1 MSLTKENYTKR
12 LVDDEIDEILQMF
25 GAISIEGPKYC
36 GKTWTALNHAN
47 SFVLLTK
54 SDNPNSD
61 YQKALINRDLIYTDD
76 YPELIDEW
84 QSIEQIWDDIR
95 TKCDEDG
102 KSGKYILTG
111 SSVPV
116 KPENIFHSGAGRI
129 YKLNMY
135 TMSLFESGDSEGLVS
150 LLDLFQ
156 NKNMAVN
163 LKNKPTIEKIAD
175 LIIRGGWPAS
185 LKYISKNYYRLPDSY
200 INDVLDHDINYDG
213 VSRDK
218 EKMRMLLRSLAR
230 NESTLVTNE
239 KLISDIENYTTVENY
254 QISRNTVSDYLNVLK
269 NIHLIQDQLPFSSKI
284 RSSVRVG
291 KTSKR
296 HFIDPSLAC
305 AILGLKQEQLINDLE
320 LFGFMFESLVVR
332 DLRIYI
338 EYLGGHIYHFH
349 DNNTGEE
356 VDAIVEL
363 RDGEY
368 GAIEVKLGVG
378 KIDEAANNLL
388 KFSRSCSVAPKF
400 LCVISGMID
409 YAYQRKDGVYVV
421 PITALKP

>member
-1 MSLTKENYTKR
+1 MALTKDNYTKR
-12 LVDDEIDEILQMF
+12 LVDDEISELLKMF

-47 SFVLLTK
+47 SSVLLTK

-61 YQKALINRDLIYTDD
+61 YQKALINRELIYTDD

-84 QSIEQIWDDIR
+84 QSIEQIWDDVR

-102 KSGKYILTG
+102 KSGKFILTG
-111 SSVPV
+111 SSVPADPA
-116 KPENIFHSGAGRI
+116 KIFHSGAGRI
-129 YKLNMY
+129 CKLNMY
-135 TMSLFESGDSEGLVS
+135 TMSLYESNDSEGLVS
-150 LLDLFQ
+150 LLDLFN
-156 NKNMAVN
+156 NKNIAIN
-163 LKNKPTIEKIAD
+163 LKQKPSLEKYAD

-185 LKYISKNYYRLPDSY
+185 LKYDSKNYYRLPESY
-200 INDVLDHDINYDG
+200 LEDVLDHDINYDG
-213 VSRDK
+213 IKRDK
-218 EKMRMLLRSLAR
+218 EKMKMLLRSLAR
-230 NESTLVTNE
+230 NESTLVTND
-239 KLISDIENYTTVENY
+239 KLVSDIEEYTTLENY
-254 QISRNTVSDYLNVLK
+254 QVSRNTVADYLNVLE
-269 NIHLIQDQLPFSSKI
+269 NIHLLKNQLPFSEKI

-291 KTSKR
+291 KMSKR

-305 AILGLKQEQLINDLE
+305 SILGLKQEHLIKDLE

-332 DLRIYI
+332 DLRVYI
-338 EYLGGHIYHFH
+338 EYLGGKIYHYH

-363 RDGEY
+363 RSGEF

-378 KIDEAANNLL
+378 KIEEAANNLIS
-388 KFSRSCSVAPKF
+388 FSKKCEEKPTF

-409 YAYQRKDGVYVV
+409 YAYKRPDGVYVI

>member
-1 MSLTKENYTKR
+1 MPLTKENYTKR
-12 LVDDEIDEILQMF
+12 LVDDEIDELLKIF

-36 GKTWTALNHAN
+36 GKTWTASNHAN
-47 SFVLLTK
+47 SSVLLTK

-61 YQKALINRDLIYTDD
+61 YQKALINRDLIYTND

-84 QSIEQIWDDIR
+84 QSIEQIWDDVR

-102 KSGKYILTG
+102 KSGKFILTG

-116 KPENIFHSGAGRI
+116 RPDKIFHSGAGRI
-129 YKLNMY
+129 CKLNMY
-135 TMSLFESGDSEGLVS
+135 TMSLYESGDSEGLVS
-150 LLDLFQ
+150 LSDLFK
-156 NKNMAVN
+156 NKNIAVN
-163 LKNKPTIEKIAD
+163 LKNKPSIQKYAD

-185 LKYISKNYYRLPDSY
+185 LKYDSKNYYRLPESY
-200 INDVLDHDINYDG
+200 IEDVLDHDINYDG

-230 NESTLVTNE
+230 NETTLVTNE
-239 KLISDIENYTTVENY
+239 KLISDIKNYTTEEQY
-254 QISRNTVSDYLNVLK
+254 QITRNTVADYLNVLN
-269 NIHLIQDQLPFSSKI
+269 NIHLLQNQLPFSEKI

-291 KTSKR
+291 KAVKR
-296 HFIDPSLAC
+296 HFVDPSLAC
-305 AILGLKQEQLINDLE
+305 SVLGLKQEQLINDLE

-349 DNNTGEE
+349 DNNTGDE

-363 RDGEY
+363 SDGNY

-378 KIDEAANNLL
+378 KIDEAVNSLI
-388 KFSRSCSVAPKF
+388 KFSKSCDVKPKF
-400 LCVISGMID
+400 MCVISGMID
-409 YAYQRKDGVYVV
+409 YAYKRPDGIYVV